1 MASRLSES
9 NRMNR
14 LEEVDLDPSENID
27 HEHHTSPVN
36 LNSWKHVMKIPIFDS
51 ATLEEWIVFV
61 DLI

>member
-36 LNSWKHVMKIPIFDS
+36 LNS
-51 ATLEEWIVFV
+51 
-61 DLI
+61 